1 MNKVFALI
9 PLALLIAACSQAPMV
24 STAPT
29 PIPHI
34 GTSRAP
40 ILLPGCTIPDSSLIG
55 ANAPFEVIMKLH
67 LNQEGKVESV
77 QMTQGSRSEGLNQA
91 FIAAAKACG
100 FSPALREDK
109 PVAAERELSFAWLA
123 NTLPRGINQC
133 FTPDYPVRARRA
145 EVEGVTLL
153 EFYFENETSAP
164 IVRVYRSAGSAILD
178 NEAVKSAA
186 SCLANPNI
194 RKDLKPKQVYRQ
206 EIAWKLM

>member
-1 MNKVFALI
+1 MNKAFTLI
-9 PLALLIAACSQAPMV
+9 PLTLLIAACSQAP
-24 STAPT
+24 TTPT

-34 GTSRAP
+34 GISRAP
-40 ILLPGCTIPDSSLIG
+40 VLLPGCIIPDSSLIG
-55 ANAPFEVIMKLH
+55 ANAPLEVAMKLQ

-77 QMTQGSRSEGLNQA
+77 KMTQGSSSEALNQA
-91 FIAAAKACG
+91 FIAAAKACR
-100 FSPALREDK
+100 FSPALREEK
-109 PVAAERELSFAWLA
+109 PVAAERELSFAWRA

-153 EFYFENETSAP
+153 EFYFEDQTSAP
-164 IVRVYRSAGSAILD
+164 IVRVYRSAGSSILD
-178 NEAVKSAA
+178 IEAVKSAA
-186 SCLANPNI
+186 ACLVSPSI